1 MPVVPECARLGA
13 DVSSSRYRQVLK
25 PASDGL
31 FDKVYRKE
39 QPRLKRYFDW
49 KAGPEVSQDLVQDV
63 FARALSGNQRDQLE
77 NPTGYLWR
85 IAQNLLVDTVRK
97 RKRQPAEVEFDEA
110 QHWQPAPDQTA
121 TLEAAQLQR
130 RYEKALTAMPTRTRE
145 VFLMHR
151 LDERTYKEIA
161 RALGITCAGVEYH
174 MSKALIHLA
183 GQLGVER

>member
-1 MPVVPECARLGA
+1 MPECARFGA
-13 DVSSSRYRQVLK
+13 DVSSSRYPPVLE
-25 PASDGL
+25 PARDGH
-31 FDKVYRKE
+31 FDQVYRKE
-39 QPRLKRYFDW
+39 QPRLKRFFDW

-97 RKRQPAEVEFDEA
+97 RKRRPAEVEFDEGL
-110 QHWQPAPDQTA
+110 HSQPAPDQTA
-121 TLEAAQLQR
+121 ALEAAQLQR
-130 RYEKALTAMPTRTRE
+130 HYEKALTALPTRTRE

-183 GQLGVER
+183 RQLGVER